1 MVNGDAS
8 VFKAETTQLITLLT
22 AAVIPEPHYPL
33 YLFHSLDR
41 MIKDFKT
48 TNITSEIYED
58 EKVKLLIR
66 TIGRTPY
73 KKAGYFRP

>member
-33 YLFHSLDR
+33 YLCLSLDR
-41 MIKDFKT
+41 MIKDFKA
-48 TNITSEIYED
+48 TNITNGI
-58 EKVKLLIR
+58 
-66 TIGRTPY
+66 
-73 KKAGYFRP
+73 

>member
-1 MVNGDAS
+1 MANGDAS

-33 YLFHSLDR
+33 YLFHSLDK

-48 TNITSEIYED
+48 PQITSGILDD
-58 EKVKLLIR
+58 EKVELLM
-66 TIGRTPY
+66 
-73 KKAGYFRP
+73 